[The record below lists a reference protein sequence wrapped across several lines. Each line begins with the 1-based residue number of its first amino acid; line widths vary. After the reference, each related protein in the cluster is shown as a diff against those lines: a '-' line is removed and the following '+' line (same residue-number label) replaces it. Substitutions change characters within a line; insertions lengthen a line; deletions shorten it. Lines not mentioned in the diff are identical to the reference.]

1 MNTEQITI
9 RDFMEVIEYR
19 ITEGS
24 KYGWDCFGDNAFQI
38 DHWAGEQQDPSL
50 SIVFDTAT
58 QEVYQVEA
66 HDYAHLRAYRWTNPA
81 WREAEDRESRAR
93 AVDNKVAWDDVLFI
107 DLDVAADMLEKATA
121 IATGDEYDTRVKIA
135 VEFSN
140 DELLEYMMMAHEQ
153 DITFNELITQ
163 ALTEAIARLAE
174 TRDSE

>member
-24 KYGWDCFGDNAFQI
+24 EYGWDCFGNKAFRM

-58 QEVYQVEA
+58 QVVYQMEA
-66 HDYAHLRAYRWTNPA
+66 HDYVHARAYRWTNPD

-93 AVDNKVAWDDVLFI
+93 AVDNKVAWDDVLYI
-107 DLDVAADMLEKATA
+107 DLDVTSDMLEKATA
-121 IATGDEYDTRVKIA
+121 IVTGDEYDTRVKISL
-135 VEFSN
+135 EFSN
-140 DELLEYMMMAHEQ
+140 DELLEYMMMAHEK
-153 DITFNELITQ
+153 DVTFNEFITQ
-163 ALTEAIARLAE
+163 ALESAIAQHAE
-174 TRDSE
+174 TRDPE

>member
-66 HDYAHLRAYRWTNPA
+66 HDYVHARAYRWTNPA

-135 VEFSN
+135 VAFSN